1 MYFYT
6 PFFKELTRKYLNF
19 TTKENMRG
27 EHAKDETF
35 RNGFPRTLVI
45 IWSLVILS

>member
-6 PFFKELTRKYLNF
+6 IFFKEPPRKYLNF
-19 TTKENMRG
+19 TIRENMRG
-27 EHAKDETF
+27 ERAKDETF
-35 RNGFPRTLVI
+35 RNAFSRALVI